1 MSTVDEIKAAALQ
14 LTENEQVGLYRW
26 LDEAEAVRRWKLAD
40 LQREIAI
47 GLQQLERGESAT
59 YDDASLSSLV
69 EDISRRGRARLQQVR
84 K

>member
-14 LTENEQVGLYRW
+14 LTESEQVGLYRW
-26 LDEAEAVRRWKLAD
+26 LDEAESIRRWKLAD

-47 GLQQLERGESAT
+47 GLEQLERGDYTT
-59 YDDASLSSLV
+59 YDAASLSSLA
-69 EDISRRGRARLQQVR
+69 EDISRRGRARLQQAL